1 MTARALSALAAAAL
15 STAPAAAADH
25 FYPLDPAT
33 WTLYSVTASPPA
45 IQGPI
50 PGSAAVTPFKSGAIR
65 GSVGPAG
72 YVRGGNYKTGLH
84 VTPGA
89 LAEFPI
95 IYRYLDGDHGTHLCI
110 DGNITGYPIH
120 QCLDFDGQ
128 TGTFNSASPAIVS
141 YSIAPY
147 DTAGWYY
154 VSITV
159 RTATT
164 FEYGNQAFPYVQ
176 ANPGQRFAVCCAGLI
191 TEQAP

>member
-1 MTARALSALAAAAL
+1 MTARLAFPALAAALL
-15 STAPAAAADH
+15 SAPAVAADR

-33 WTLYSVTASPPA
+33 WALYSVTASPPA
-45 IQGPI
+45 ILGP
-50 PGSAAVTPFKSGAIR
+50 AAAGLVTPFKSGAAR

-72 YVRGGNYKTGLH
+72 YNRGGGYTTGLH
-84 VTPGA
+84 VAPGA
-89 LAEFPI
+89 LAQFPI
-95 IYRYLDGDHGTHLCI
+95 LYRYLSGDHGAHVCI
-110 DGNITGYPIH
+110 DGHVTGYPVH

-128 TGTFNSASPAIVS
+128 TGTFNSAGPAIVS

-147 DTAGWYY
+147 GTAGWLY

-159 RTATT
+159 RTAAT
-164 FEYGNQAFPYVQ
+164 FEYGNQAFPYIQ